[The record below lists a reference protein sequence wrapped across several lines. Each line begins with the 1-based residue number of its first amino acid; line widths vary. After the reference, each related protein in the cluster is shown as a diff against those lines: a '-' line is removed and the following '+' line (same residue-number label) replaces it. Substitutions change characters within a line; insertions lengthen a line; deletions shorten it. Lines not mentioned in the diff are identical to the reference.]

1 MEYNLGD
8 LENLFEEIKEIINF
22 IELSQYQNRRHRIYL
37 SNGDKLNFSIPNDA
51 IAHLLGINTN
61 YLISTSLF
69 NTTNSFELIK
79 EMCDN
84 PYRLNQAHKN
94 GIIKYEYL
102 FSPFIKNK
110 LEGFKENIKIN
121 TEETIMVCK
130 YDASRALIADDKSE
144 KYDYIIIKKY
154 QDGKIGILGLV
165 NKGNFFGPMS
175 NQLFY
180 SFDEAIETLKVYL
193 KNQEVAIITG
203 VNYFNTE
210 TDYDRTFY
218 LNLDSKINKIK
229 EIKYYRDL
237 FRCSLDLSSDYQYS
251 IGRLRENRANHY
263 EDNDLIDIIVN
274 SIKEGKLIDANVFRD
289 TNLSKIIESFNDY
302 LCESQIGQNNS
313 IEQTYSQMKKDL
325 KKLQTELLNANNKI
339 VELTEKND
347 SLDKIVSD
355 LEIENKE
362 YKEKEQKILEI
373 LKPRM

>member
-8 LENLFEEIKEIINF
+8 LENLFEDIKEIINF

-37 SNGDKLNFSIPNDA
+37 SNGDKLNFSIPNDT

-61 YLISTSLF
+61 YLISTGLY
-69 NTTNSFELIK
+69 NTTYSFELIK
-79 EMCDN
+79 ELCDN

-121 TEETIMVCK
+121 TEETVIVCK

-154 QDGKIGILGLV
+154 QDNKIGILGLV
-165 NKGNFFGPMS
+165 NKGSYYVPMS

-180 SFDEAIETLKVYL
+180 SFEEATDTLETYL
-193 KNQEVAIITG
+193 KNQEVAIMTG

-229 EIKYYRDL
+229 EIRFYRDL

-251 IGRLRENRANHY
+251 IGRLRENRTNHY
-263 EDNDLIDIIVN
+263 EDNDLIDIIAN
-274 SIKEGKLIDANVFRD
+274 SIREGKLIDTNVFRD

-325 KKLQTELLNANNKI
+325 KELQAKLLESNNKI

-347 SLDKIVSD
+347 SLNKAVSE
-355 LEIENKE
+355 LEIENTE
-362 YKEKEQKILEI
+362 YKETEQKILEL